1 MKQKLIAALV
11 KCGFIEGETLVLQGT
26 LDPAQPY
33 PDDFVTIWTD
43 YTADNSHF
51 DNVVNSV
58 DWNFTVIYYSNDPEK
73 IATKP
78 IEIIA
83 ALRAAGFVPQ
93 GKGQDIPSDEPT
105 HTGWAMEFIG
115 VEYL

>member
-1 MKQKLIAALV
+1 MKQKLIAAIAT
-11 KCGFIEGETLVLQGT
+11 CGFVEGETLVLQGT
-26 LDPAQPY
+26 FDPAKPY

-51 DNVVNSV
+51 DNVVTSV
-58 DWNFTVIYYSNDPEK
+58 DWNFTVVYYSNDPEK

-78 IEIIA
+78 IEIIDT
-83 ALRAAGFVPQ
+83 LRAAGFIPQ

>member
-1 MKQKLIAALV
+1 MKQKLIAAV
-11 KCGFIEGETLVLQGT
+11 ATCGFVEGKTLVLQGT

-58 DWNFTVIYYSNDPEK
+58 DWSFTVIYYSNDPEK

-93 GKGQDIPSDEPT
+93 GKGQDIPSDEAT